1 MGSKHGNTSTNIG
14 REVEVDNLKD
24 YMHSR
29 SLAKVIRKQKGGYVV
44 EYLSWFDER
53 GKSLREFKKEAQVG
67 HVCQESELDVQ
78 SVQIGDCLEWWKDDC
93 WWKACVVSNQSKNGK
108 LDVRIRVHNS

>member
-1 MGSKHGNTSTNIG
+1 M
-14 REVEVDNLKD
+14 
-24 YMHSR
+24 
-29 SLAKVIRKQKGGYVV
+29 IRF
-44 EYLSWFDER
+44 L

-108 LDVRIRVHNS
+108 LNVRIRVHNSRTSPSVPVQGYKLQPKDKVRRWSELKLLVSSGYVPPPIRKASHE